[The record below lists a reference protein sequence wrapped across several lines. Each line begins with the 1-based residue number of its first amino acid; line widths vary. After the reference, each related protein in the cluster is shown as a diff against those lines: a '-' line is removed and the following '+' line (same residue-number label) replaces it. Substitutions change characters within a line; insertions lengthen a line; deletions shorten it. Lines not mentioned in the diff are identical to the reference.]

1 MRADYPACMTRSG
14 LLHASA
20 FAFALVLALAL
31 PQRAEAQDD
40 RTVSLY
46 APAALV
52 ETGVMDYILPR
63 FSLKTQIRV
72 RLADAP
78 DEADI
83 VLGDDGRALFEG
95 GQVWHMRVRSEGHA
109 PTDRFAQWLT
119 GDIGRDTIL
128 AYAPEGEPV
137 FTEAAPPERAVR
149 AIAFAGDPKLGHAV
163 SLAKCTRCHAVDEA
177 TRSAG
182 IGSTPSFAVLRALP
196 DWEQRFT
203 AFYALNPHPAFT
215 IIHEV
220 TPPFDESRPSPIV
233 PIALTLDEV
242 EAVLAYVAEM
252 QAADLG
258 APLAHQ

>member
-1 MRADYPACMTRSG
+1 MARLIAI
-14 LLHASA
+14 
-20 FAFALVLALAL
+20 LALAL
-31 PQRAEAQDD
+31 AVLPRLAAAQDD
-40 RTVSLY
+40 RTVRLY
-46 APAALV
+46 APDALV
-52 ETGVMDYILPR
+52 GTGVMDYILPR

-72 RLADAP
+72 TLADAP
-78 DEADI
+78 DAADI
-83 VLGDDGRALFEG
+83 VVGDEGRPLFEG
-95 GQVWHMRVRSEGHA
+95 ERVWRMRVLSDGHA
-109 PTDRFAQWLT
+109 ATERFADWLA
-119 GDIGRDTIL
+119 GDIGRKAVL
-128 AYAPEGEPV
+128 AYQPDGKPV
-137 FTEAAPPERAVR
+137 FTEATPETREVA
-149 AIAFAGDPKLGHAV
+149 AIAFDGDAALGHQV
-163 SLAKCTRCHAVDEA
+163 SLSQCTRCHAVDED
-177 TRSAG
+177 TRGAG

-242 EAVLAYVAEM
+242 EAVLAYVAGM